1 MYYYHRWLLEIPHLS
16 FVAVPQLSGD
26 VFRLSMANEN
36 NKKRGQDEDNDD
48 DDDDANST
56 SNSDGSINS
65 SDEVFTIV
73 SPPPPWTCSAQRK
86 HNNTA
91 CASTGRSVTLTGQD
105 TSKMRLLQSHLQ
117 ESLEKSQHWKNKG
130 EREQQ
135 VALTIELKAVEELR
149 VMKKSDL
156 KAFDSDVDSE
166 SEKVFVCQQI

>member
-1 MYYYHRWLLEIPHLS
+1 
-16 FVAVPQLSGD
+16 
-26 VFRLSMANEN
+26 MANEN
-36 NKKRGQDEDNDD
+36 NKKRGQDEDN

-65 SDEVFTIV
+65 SDEVSTIV

-91 CASTGRSVTLTGQD
+91 CVSTGRSVTLTGQD

-117 ESLEKSQHWKNKG
+117 ESLEKSQQWKNKG

-135 VALTIELKAVEELR
+135 VALT
-149 VMKKSDL
+149 
-156 KAFDSDVDSE
+156 
-166 SEKVFVCQQI
+166 